1 MNQYLKYPSLPRTQ
15 ETLDKLSRV
24 YNKNFNRMMYCADDR
39 LRTNAVKRENKL
51 ENMCVTLRKE
61 MGIYTYDPCPLKGK
75 TCEKCTGYTKSK
87 NTVNKKGKVKTK
99 QYMASPEDGEK
110 CRLVKYVGKKETY
123 SLLAG

>member
-24 YNKNFNRMMYCADDR
+24 YKKNFNRMMYCAEDR

-61 MGIYTYDPCPLKGK
+61 MGIYIHDPCPLQGK

-87 NTVNKKGKVKTK
+87 KKVNKKGKVKTK

-110 CRLVKYVGKKETY
+110 CRLVKYAGKKETY